1 MKKLIVLTAIIIVSV
16 CVNCNGQNDAR
27 GITPDILHKNHQNFC
42 EYFDSLLTNGIIQD
56 TVYLPPLEHGDT
68 THYMI
73 GSRVDYYRYK
83 NGVYG
88 NYPVSCMVY
97 GLTREDCIAFLKKY
111 QLLSDWE
118 IDHLDL

>member
-16 CVNCNGQNDAR
+16 CVNCNGQNVEC
-27 GITPDILHKNHQNFC
+27 GVDIINKNHQNFC

-68 THYMI
+68 THYFL
-73 GSRVDYYRYK
+73 GSQIDYYRCK

-88 NYPVSCMVY
+88 NYPLSCIVY
-97 GLTREDCIAFLKKY
+97 GLTKEDCIAYLKKY
-111 QLLSDWE
+111 RLLSDWE
-118 IDHLDL
+118 IEYLGL